1 MMRIPAKTLADIK
14 LEDDAFRA
22 DFEITDKFQALSS
35 ELLRLSLLGIAG
47 YGFLLSNIAIQ
58 DASPSPFFKGLSS
71 HAWMLGIG
79 VSCLGLAA
87 GAALT
92 HRFYS
97 TACLLYQVSILR
109 LLKRPDN
116 PGWNAEELS
125 DNQELLNK
133 EREKQ
138 MKALKRSRLLLTT
151 SALLLSLGIIAVAY
165 TFASILF
172 LSDAS

>member
-1 MMRIPAKTLADIK
+1 
-14 LEDDAFRA
+14 
-22 DFEITDKFQALSS
+22 
-35 ELLRLSLLGIAG
+35 
-47 YGFLLSNIAIQ
+47 
-58 DASPSPFFKGLSS
+58 
-71 HAWMLGIG
+71 MLGIG

-97 TACLLYQVSILR
+97 TACLLYQVTILR

-116 PGWNAEELS
+116 PRWNAEELS

-138 MKALKRSRLLLTT
+138 MKALKRSKLLLIT
-151 SALLLSLGIIAVAY
+151 SALLLARDCRCRFYICDYSFLFRRAEQLIQPSPSIA
-165 TFASILF
+165 SH
-172 LSDAS
+172 LSAWVMVGMKRSY